1 MTTNRRFCDGINRRD
16 LLRIGL
22 AGTIG
27 GAVTLPQL
35 LAAGGKAT
43 GGATAKADSVIILFL
58 KGGLSTIDTLDLKP
72 KAPSEFRGEFD
83 PIATN
88 VPGIEVCSHLPA
100 LAQQAHRFSLL
111 RSMTHPNSDHGG
123 ADHYMLTGYQ
133 PAPGFNPGLKPNN
146 QRPAHGAM
154 ISRQLGP
161 RGGVPAYV
169 CVPKMHA
176 SAGSAYLGSINSPFV
191 VEADPNQPNFSVPD
205 LMPPLTVDSS
215 RLNDRRALSAVVD
228 RFQKDG
234 ENELNKSAK
243 QLSTFQQ
250 KAFELVTS
258 TETRQAFDIAQE
270 SDKLRDAYG
279 RHTLGQS
286 CLLARRL
293 VQAGVRC
300 VTIDHQNWDTH
311 YDNFKV
317 LKNDLLPHLDMALPM
332 LLSDLDDRGI
342 LDRTLVIVM
351 GEFGRTPRV
360 NQYAGRDHW
369 GPSNCIL
376 LAGGGIKHGLAV
388 GKTNARGER
397 PDGEPTSPED
407 LAATMHY
414 LLGIDPNE
422 EFYTPE
428 GRPVKVVNGGK
439 VVYGLV

>member
-1 MTTNRRFCDGINRRD
+1 MCSSD
-16 LLRIGL
+16 L
-22 AGTIG
+22 
-27 GAVTLPQL
+27 
-35 LAAGGKAT
+35 
-43 GGATAKADSVIILFL
+43 
-58 KGGLSTIDTLDLKP
+58 
-72 KAPSEFRGEFD
+72 
-83 PIATN
+83 
-88 VPGIEVCSHLPA
+88 
-100 LAQQAHRFSLL
+100 
-111 RSMTHPNSDHGG
+111 
-123 ADHYMLTGYQ
+123 
-133 PAPGFNPGLKPNN
+133 
-146 QRPAHGAM
+146 
-154 ISRQLGP
+154 
-161 RGGVPAYV
+161 
-169 CVPKMHA
+169 
-176 SAGSAYLGSINSPFV
+176 
-191 VEADPNQPNFSVPD
+191 
-205 LMPPLTVDSS
+205 
-215 RLNDRRALSAVVD
+215 
-228 RFQKDG
+228 
-234 ENELNKSAK
+234 
-243 QLSTFQQ
+243 
-250 KAFELVTS
+250 
-258 TETRQAFDIAQE
+258 TETRKAFDIAEE

-317 LKNDLLPHLDMALPM
+317 LKNDLLPHLDMALP
-332 LLSDLDDRGI
+332 LLLTDLDDRGL

-376 LAGGGIKHGLAV
+376 LAGGGIKHGLAI

-397 PDGEPTSPED
+397 PDGDPTSPED